1 MRFSPNDEHA
11 MVAQTARAFARDVLA
26 PRAAER
32 DAKHVFPAEE
42 LQQLGALGLIGITV
56 PEVDGGAGGKA
67 LAQAYAISEIAQ
79 ADASVAV
86 TLAVTNMV
94 AEVLSRHGTSQCKQ
108 RYLPDLCAGRLG
120 AAAFALSEAGAG
132 SDPSGMRTR
141 CETVDGGYVLNGTK
155 QWITSGD
162 CAGVTVIMAKHPS
175 AAEARPKFSAF
186 AIPAATPGLSA
197 GPRENK
203 LGQRGSST
211 VPLVIENVHVP
222 KDALLSD
229 EGGGF
234 KLAMSALDGGRINV
248 GAMSVGVARAA
259 LEAALAYSKDRI
271 QFGQAIANFQG
282 VAFMLADM
290 ATKVE
295 AAWLMVARAAWLKD
309 QGQPATAAAAQAK
322 LFASEAA
329 QQICDSALQ
338 IHGGYG
344 YTREFPVERFVRDA
358 RVMTIYEGTSQIQKL
373 VVAREAIREFS
384 HGQF

>member
-1 MRFSPNDEHA
+1 
-11 MVAQTARAFARDVLA
+11 MVANTARAFARDVLA
-26 PRAAER
+26 PRAAAR
-32 DAKHVFPAEE
+32 DANHTFPEEE
-42 LQQLGALGLIGITV
+42 LKQLGSFGLIGITV
-56 PEVDGGAGGKA
+56 PEADGGSGGNA
-67 LAQAYAISEIAQ
+67 LAQAYAIAEIAQ

-94 AEVLSRHGTSQCKQ
+94 AEVLSRHGTLQCKQ
-108 RYLPDLCAGRLG
+108 RYLPDLCAGRLRAG
-120 AAAFALSEAGAG
+120 AFALSEAAAG
-132 SDPSGMRTR
+132 SDPSGMLTR
-141 CETVDGGYVLNGTK
+141 CDADGDGFVLNGSK

-162 CAGVTVIMAKHPS
+162 CAGVTVIMAKHRDPLES
-175 AAEARPKFSAF
+175 RSRFSAF
-186 AIPAATPGLSA
+186 AVPAGTPGLYA

-203 LGQRGSST
+203 MGQRGSST
-211 VPLVIENVHVP
+211 VPLIIEDVRVP
-222 KDALLSD
+222 REALLSD

-259 LEAALAYSKDRI
+259 LEAAVAYAKDRR
-271 QFGQAIANFQG
+271 QFGQPIANFQG

-295 AAWLMVARAAWLKD
+295 AAWLLVSRAAWLKD
-309 QGQPATAAAAQAK
+309 QGQAATAAAAQAK
-322 LFASEAA
+322 LFASESA
-329 QQICDSALQ
+329 QQICDSAVQ